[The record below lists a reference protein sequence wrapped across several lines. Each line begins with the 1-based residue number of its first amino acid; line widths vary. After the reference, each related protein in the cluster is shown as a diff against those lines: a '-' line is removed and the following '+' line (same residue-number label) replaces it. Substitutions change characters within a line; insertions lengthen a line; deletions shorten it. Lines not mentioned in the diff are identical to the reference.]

1 MLEHDPEKWIPG
13 MEKLMLQQKAT
24 EWGFEIQRLS

>member
-13 MEKLMLQQKAT
+13 MEKFMLQQKAT

>member
-1 MLEHDPEKWIPG
+1 MPG